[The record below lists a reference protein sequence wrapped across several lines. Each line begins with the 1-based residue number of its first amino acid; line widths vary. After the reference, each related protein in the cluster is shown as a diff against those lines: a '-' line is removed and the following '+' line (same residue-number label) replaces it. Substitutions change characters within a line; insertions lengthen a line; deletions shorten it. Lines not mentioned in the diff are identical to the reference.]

1 VTCPGK
7 AGAFLNK
14 LIEVKMEQFILEI
27 QNLAEMAT
35 QTFDVK
41 DSLLQLASSGTGKCK
56 LYYI

>member
-1 VTCPGK
+1 
-7 AGAFLNK
+7 
-14 LIEVKMEQFILEI
+14 MEQFILEI